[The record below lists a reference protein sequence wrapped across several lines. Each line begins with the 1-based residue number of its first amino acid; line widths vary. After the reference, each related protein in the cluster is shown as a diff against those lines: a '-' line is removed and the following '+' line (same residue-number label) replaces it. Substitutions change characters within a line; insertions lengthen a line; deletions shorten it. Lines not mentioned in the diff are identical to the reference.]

1 MESLKVSGTHM
12 IGPHEFV
19 SGGQIASMAALA
31 RPAMAEDGVV
41 TAVIVRWNRFKGNM
55 FEAVVC
61 NVDVT
66 AGGAT
71 ARIVKRSTITP
82 DTSKPEVDQH
92 LVLSP
97 PMAVKSGQFLGVIS
111 LGGEMLQ
118 ITYFEG
124 GAGCYFCTP
133 CSSKGG
139 FPAEYLSGK
148 GMEMK
153 TPADTSKTLALRWVA
168 KTLFRPDNAC
178 RSTPCMQACTCM
190 HGMHV
195 VGGQAGSG
203 ELGAGMYFC
212 MDNYMHT
219 RAHARTHACTHT
231 HTALCPC
238 PNV

>member
-1 MESLKVSGTHM
+1 M

-19 SGGQIASMAALA
+19 NSGSINSMAALA

-41 TAVIVRWNRFKGNM
+41 TAVIARWTNILENM

-61 NVDVT
+61 SVDVT

-82 DTSKPEVDQH
+82 DTSKPGVDQH

-97 PMAVKSGQFLGVIS
+97 PMAVKSGQFLGVIC
-111 LGGEMLQ
+111 LGGEILK

-133 CSSKGG
+133 CSSAGG

-148 GMEMK
+148 GMKMK
-153 TPADTSKTLALRWVA
+153 TPGDTSKTLALRWVA
-168 KTLFRPDNAC
+168 KTLFRPDSAC
-178 RSTPCMQACTCM
+178 RST
-190 HGMHV
+190 H
-195 VGGQAGSG
+195 
-203 ELGAGMYFC
+203 
-212 MDNYMHT
+212 
-219 RAHARTHACTHT
+219 AHASLHMHARRACCRWSSRQGRAWRRP
-231 HTALCPC
+231 ALT
-238 PNV
+238 